1 MPYIKPITRKVLD
14 PAIQLFFDRIK
25 EDDFELLKSGE
36 LNYVLTKIIHWWILN
51 KGVSYQNLHDARG
64 ILDDVKTEF
73 TRQIMDPYED
83 EKKEEN
89 GFISNL
95 DRITLEEKQAVWKC
109 EKCKHEF
116 LDNEF
121 HQICGSEITYYEC
134 PKCGANRTCCIKIR
148 KEKE

>member
-1 MPYIKPITRKVLD
+1 MPYIKSITRKVLD

-95 DRITLEEKQAVWKC
+95 DRITLEEK
-109 EKCKHEF
+109 
-116 LDNEF
+116 
-121 HQICGSEITYYEC
+121 
-134 PKCGANRTCCIKIR
+134 
-148 KEKE
+148 